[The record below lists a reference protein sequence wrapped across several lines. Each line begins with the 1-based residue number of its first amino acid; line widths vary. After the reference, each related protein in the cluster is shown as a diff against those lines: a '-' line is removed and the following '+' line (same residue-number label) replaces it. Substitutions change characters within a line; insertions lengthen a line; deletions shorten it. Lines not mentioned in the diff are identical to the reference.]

1 MRPTTKVL
9 LTACATFA
17 LAHGVALADPPNP
30 NPASDPNANPTPPV
44 PPDPNATPATPP
56 TNNNP
61 PVTPDSTTPAP
72 VEPAPIATPDT
83 PPPATTPV
91 VVDTHSDDDYDARY
105 SYAWSDDLMRSRIG
119 VSAIIGGGVAGFTD
133 RTMRETTSSVGGL
146 WDFRLTLG
154 SHVPLGL
161 ELGYTGTATNLKGL
175 PAQNG
180 TLIGTTAEAALRY
193 NVLPHF
199 MWTPYVFGGVGW
211 QRYDVTNANVT
222 LSDSGM
228 NDHDNLLEFPMGAG
242 LAYRASGFVLDLRGT
257 FRAATDQ
264 NLVLKAA
271 VPPTTIAPS
280 SNDFAPMHT
289 WEASA
294 ALGYEF

>member
-17 LAHGVALADPPNP
+17 LAHAPGVALADQQ
-30 NPASDPNANPTPPV
+30 PASPPQDPNANPPPPP
-44 PPDPNATPATPP
+44 PPDPSVNPVTPTTA
-56 TNNNP
+56 NP
-61 PVTPDSTTPAP
+61 PVTPDSTAPAP

-83 PPPATTPV
+83 TPPPSAPVITETT
-91 VVDTHSDDDYDARY
+91 SDDDYGDARF

-133 RTMRETTSSVGGL
+133 RTMRDTTSSVGGL

-154 SHVPLGL
+154 THVPLGL

-199 MWTPYVFGGVGW
+199 MWTPYVFAGVGW

-242 LAYRASGFVLDLRGT
+242 LAYRMSGFVLDLRGT

-264 NLVLKAA
+264 NLVLKTAA
-271 VPPTTIAPS
+271 TSPT

-289 WEASA
+289 WQASA